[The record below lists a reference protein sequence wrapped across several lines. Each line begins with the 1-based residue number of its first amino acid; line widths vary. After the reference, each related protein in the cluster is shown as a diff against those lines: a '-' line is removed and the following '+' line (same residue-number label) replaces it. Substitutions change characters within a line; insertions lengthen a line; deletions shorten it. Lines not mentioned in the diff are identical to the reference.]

1 MTRAHVAVITVVCGM
16 LFALMVSGCSDG
28 DDGDDGD
35 GGGDG
40 IDDLAGFP
48 DVRGTYT
55 GTYTLTTTS
64 ECTNSDL
71 SGTFTD
77 PLTFT
82 ISQQSGANF
91 SGRTDPSPF
100 NVIIEGRVTRDGEV
114 SSTWTSPPLP
124 IAWEERH
131 TGTLTGD
138 RWTDTFSGRYMG
150 GETCTYRGET
160 MARRQ

>member
-28 DDGDDGD
+28 DGGD

-40 IDDLAGFP
+40 NGDLAGFP

-55 GTYTLTTTS
+55 GRYTLTTTS
-64 ECTNSDL
+64 ECTNPDL

-82 ISQQSGANF
+82 ISDQSGANF
-91 SGRTDPSPF
+91 SGEAGEAPLS
-100 NVIIEGRVTRDGEV
+100 VVIEGRVTRDGAV
-114 SSTWTSPPLP
+114 RSTWMSGPLP

-138 RWTDTFSGRYMG
+138 RWTGTFSGRYMG